1 MARGNAAHYLDNC
14 GHGNGIQ
21 LGTAYL
27 TVAEPVGREV
37 LISRT
42 LGGNGFIQEFW
53 LGWTDLDHGIQ
64 QEFRWKNK
72 ERIPLWFT

>member
-1 MARGNAAHYLDNC
+1 MARGNAAHYPDNC

-37 LISRT
+37 LISQDFGRKT
-42 LGGNGFIQEFW
+42 DLYRSSGLGGLI
-53 LGWTDLDHGIQ
+53 
-64 QEFRWKNK
+64 
-72 ERIPLWFT
+72 

>member
-1 MARGNAAHYLDNC
+1 
-14 GHGNGIQ
+14 
-21 LGTAYL
+21 L